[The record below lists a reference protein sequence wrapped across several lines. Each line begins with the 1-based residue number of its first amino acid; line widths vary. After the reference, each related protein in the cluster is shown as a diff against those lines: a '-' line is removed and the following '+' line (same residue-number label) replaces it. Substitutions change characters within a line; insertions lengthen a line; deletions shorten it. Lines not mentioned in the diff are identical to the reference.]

1 MLKQLHFVVF
11 SYFYLSLTNTKLL
24 KILVSAFLSPSA
36 VMINT
41 PAVGWPTYYVA
52 CTSNSTGILVHGMH
66 DVYFTQNNTSS
77 CTNIN
82 YK

>member
-24 KILVSAFLSPSA
+24 KILVTAFLSPSP

-41 PAVGWPTYYVA
+41 PAIGWPTHYVV
-52 CTSNSTGILVHGMH
+52 CTSDSTGILVHGMH
-66 DVYFTQNNTSS
+66 DVYFTQNMQ
-77 CTNIN
+77 
-82 YK
+82 Y